1 MSSRKWDQAPP
12 TNDDGSAPPSQP
24 PTVDGKTASEAAAA
38 AAAIA
43 AKIAAQFA
51 AGDAGAGREG
61 LDFTHDID
69 INDMRNRYMLKNSNT
84 QMRVRCVALLLSFS
98 PTLYLT
104 TLFVSRSDTRG
115 NRRSDHHEGSLGTRS
130 FPRNREGPP
139 AVLAYCRRN
148 P

>member
-51 AGDAGAGREG
+51 AGDAGAGREQE
-61 LDFTHDID
+61 LDYTHDID
-69 INDMRNRYMLKNSNT
+69 INDMRNRYMLKNANT
-84 QMRVRCVALLLSFS
+84 QMRVRCVALLLS
-98 PTLYLT
+98 YLVSHHF
-104 TLFVSRSDTRG
+104 LFVSRSDTRG
-115 NRRSDHHEGSLGTRS
+115 NRRSDHHERGLGTRS